1 MFEDAVDA
9 DVAVAGDVG
18 VEDAR
23 EEADLWRV
31 EGVIERHL
39 QVEVEDAAL
48 VRAPHRARDERLPVV
63 LRRVQGLPANTW
75 RGVKCEGTKTEV
87 RGHPDMMSA
96 SEGGGDHGKSGRVG
110 REVA

>member
-23 EEADLWRV
+23 EEANLGRV

-39 QVEVEDAAL
+39 KVEVEDAAL

-63 LRRVQGLPANTW
+63 LRRVQGLPANTC
-75 RGVKCEGTKTEV
+75 GVGNQI
-87 RGHPDMMSA
+87 
-96 SEGGGDHGKSGRVG
+96 
-110 REVA
+110 